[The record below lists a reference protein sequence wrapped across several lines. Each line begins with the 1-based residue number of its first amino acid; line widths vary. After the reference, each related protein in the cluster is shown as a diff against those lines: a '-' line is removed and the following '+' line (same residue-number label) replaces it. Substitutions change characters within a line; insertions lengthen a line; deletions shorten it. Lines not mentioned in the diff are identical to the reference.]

1 MILIYKFKYKCVI
14 ILMASKEEL
23 VNIIKEWIEIDD
35 MLKQKQKEIKELK
48 GKKKIFTETLLE
60 IMKKNEIDC
69 FDINSGKIV
78 YCKTKSKASINK
90 KNLLESLEKYFEDR
104 EDIDITK
111 VRDYLFENR
120 ETKLRENIKRKIV

>member
-1 MILIYKFKYKCVI
+1 
-14 ILMASKEEL
+14 MASKEEL